1 MSSTRE
7 YLDFIMD
14 QLSELGDVS
23 YRVMMGEFVIYHRGK
38 VVGAVYDNRFMVKS
52 TLGTWKILP
61 NAPTEIPYPGGKPM
75 IMIED
80 IKNRNLN
87 CHSIGHIIR
96 IKSPCINFL
105 NLLYCHRD
113 KGNHL

>member
-7 YLDFIMD
+7 YLDFVMD

-38 VVGAVYDNRFMVKS
+38 VVGGVYDNRFMVKS

-61 NAPTEIPYPGGKPM
+61 TASMEIPYPRGWPM
-75 IMIED
+75 IMVED
-80 IKNRNLN
+80 IEN
-87 CHSIGHIIR
+87 CDL
-96 IKSPCINFL
+96 F
-105 NLLYCHRD
+105 
-113 KGNHL
+113 